1 MKEQI
6 DPKGIVIAL
15 VGNKSD
21 DIERHQVS
29 KADMA
34 ENAERLGAHVTMQ
47 VSAKTGDKIE
57 KLFNDIGA

>member
-1 MKEQI
+1 M
-6 DPKGIVIAL
+6 IAL

-21 DIERHQVS
+21 DIERQEVS
-29 KADMA
+29 KTDMA
-34 ENAERLGAHVTMQ
+34 ENAQTLGAHVTMQ